1 MQGRWLWHVQDPRK
15 GASHQCR
22 SVVQHS
28 SRRMN
33 PTNECSLSPAD
44 EGHPQFAIESSVGG
58 IRHFK
63 RPAVN
68 EGMPKPK
75 KGR

>member
-1 MQGRWLWHVQDPRK
+1 
-15 GASHQCR
+15 
-22 SVVQHS
+22 
-28 SRRMN
+28 MN

-58 IRHFK
+58 VRHFK
-63 RPAVN
+63 RPAVD
-68 EGMPKPK
+68 EGMPTPK